1 MARRTSVNNIFTRRP
16 TAANPNVCARRA
28 WVGGFED
35 ELNKNLNNNDAT
47 QFPKDD
53 SVDSNMALLKYRI
66 ARNKAIGPGIQP
78 NQTPPKDVHII
89 LFYPESEDEG
99 VHTIEFPKGSGNNV
113 ILGFE
118 DLKECMEFSRLLE
131 QEETNLF
138 VEPEPRQIHLK
149 SLEAYC
155 ATTLGGDVQVQVVPR
170 GTHLVPP
177 SGTVEELSHTPKQ
190 YEEHHKQTTE
200 LERIFD
206 LDLVDDKYDDS
217 FDSVGAWE

>member
-1 MARRTSVNNIFTRRP
+1 MPRSFQKMIRL
-16 TAANPNVCARRA
+16 TATWPSLNT
-28 WVGGFED
+28 
-35 ELNKNLNNNDAT
+35 ELLEIK
-47 QFPKDD
+47 
-53 SVDSNMALLKYRI
+53 LLVSMTFVFC
-66 ARNKAIGPGIQP
+66 NFAITASPLAHDQSWILIPGPGIQP

-131 QEETNLF
+131 QEEKNLF

-190 YEEHHKQTTE
+190 YEEHHQQTTE